1 MNTFLSSCDNELVE
15 NCKKFVEE
23 KLSSLIGGA
32 RDDNSKLKQIF
43 EITGQNGYL
52 GSIAPKEYGGAGE
65 PFFNFILFAEVI
77 AAKDPGI
84 CLALASHIATLEL
97 ITKYGT
103 DKQKSRYLPL
113 LARGEC
119 ISSIAFS
126 EEFAGSDYENIN
138 CELTEKDSK
147 FVLNGKKTW
156 VVNGEIADLAVV
168 SARIKGTSDNQDTL
182 ALVLID
188 LNANKSIS
196 VSKNRSKLGLQSART
211 NDIEFT
217 DLEVGTD
224 SVLSVADIKNIE
236 KELNFEEASLYCMDI
251 SKTIVA
257 ASSIGLL
264 NRALDLSVDH
274 ANARKQFG
282 AAIGKL
288 QAIQWKLADMSA
300 DSQAARLLTYR
311 AAWSK
316 DEEPSEFKKNAAMCK
331 YYAAKI
337 ARVHSAEAVQI
348 FGAMGIS
355 TDEPIEKLYRDAKVM
370 EIAEGTSEIQ
380 KNIIAQEIGS

>member
-1 MNTFLSSCDNELVE
+1 MNTFLSSCDNELVVD
-15 NCKKFVEE
+15 CKKFVEE
-23 KLSSLIGGA
+23 KLSSLIDGA
-32 RDDNSKLKQIF
+32 RDDNAKVKQIF
-43 EITGQNGYL
+43 ELTGQNGYL
-52 GSIAPKEYGGAGE
+52 GSIVPKEYGGAGE
-65 PFFNFILFAEVI
+65 PFFNFILFTEVL
-77 AAKDPGI
+77 AAKDAGI

-97 ITKYGT
+97 VAKYGT

-119 ISSIAFS
+119 IGSIAFS

-138 CELTEKDSK
+138 CELVEKDSK
-147 FVLNGKKTW
+147 FLLNGKKTW
-156 VVNGEIADLAVV
+156 VVNGEIANLAIV
-168 SARIKGTSDNQDTL
+168 SARLKSASDNQDKL
-182 ALVLID
+182 SLVLVD
-188 LNANKSIS
+188 LNENKSIK
-196 VSKNRSKLGLQSART
+196 VSKNRSKLGLESART
-211 NDIEFT
+211 NDIEFK
-217 DLEVGTD
+217 DLEVGAD
-224 SVLSVADIKNIE
+224 CVLSISDLKNID
-236 KELNFEEASLYCMDI
+236 KELGFKEASLYAMDV

-257 ASSIGLL
+257 ASGIGLI
-264 NRALDLSVDH
+264 NRALELSVNH
-274 ANARKQFG
+274 ANAREQFG
-282 AAIGKL
+282 TAIGKL

-348 FGAMGIS
+348 FGAMGVS
-355 TDEPIEKLYRDAKVM
+355 TDEPIEKMYRDAKVM

-380 KNIIAQEIGS
+380 KNLIAREIGS